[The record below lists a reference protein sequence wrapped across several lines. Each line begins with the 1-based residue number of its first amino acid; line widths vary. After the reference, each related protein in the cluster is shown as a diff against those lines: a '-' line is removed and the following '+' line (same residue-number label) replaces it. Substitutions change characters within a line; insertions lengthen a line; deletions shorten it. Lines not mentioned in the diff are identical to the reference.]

1 MKNWGSALFPLT
13 ILIAL
18 AGLTFWLRHA
28 IELPEERK
36 DGKTRH
42 DVDYVINQA
51 QLRKLDKTG
60 RLQYTLDT
68 PEIRHYPDDDTT
80 DVTKPKLVYLSV
92 KKPSVTTSSERAH
105 VSQDGNQVDFYEDV
119 KIERAATPTQEAM
132 LATMPD
138 LTVRPEDELAFTKSP
153 VLMTQGAS
161 WLKGVGMH
169 VDQKTQIYVLESQA
183 VGQFESKH
191 AKKR

>member
-1 MKNWGSALFPLT
+1 MKSWGSAFFPLG
-13 ILIAL
+13 ILLAL

-42 DVDYVINQA
+42 DADYVIEQV

-60 RLQYTLDT
+60 RLQYTLNA
-68 PEIRHYPDDDTT
+68 PELRHYPDDDTT
-80 DVTKPKLVYLSV
+80 DVSKPKLVYLPQNR
-92 KKPSVTTSSERAH
+92 PSITTSAERAH

-119 KIERAATPTQEAM
+119 KIERAATPTQELM

-138 LTVRPEDELAFTKSP
+138 LTVRPEDQQAFTKSP
-153 VLMTQGAS
+153 VLITQGGS

-169 VDQKTQIYVLESQA
+169 ADQKMQIYVLESQA
-183 VGQFESKH
+183 VGQFESKQ